1 MTLIAAR
8 SVIRAVIAA
17 VTRSG
22 CGRGGRF
29 HQSQHPHVSLYSL
42 YLSLNSNTTTI
53 HMYNDRGLSMQ
64 RAFSARF

>member
-1 MTLIAAR
+1 MTLVAAR

-29 HQSQHPHVSLYSL
+29 HQSHHPHGSLFSIC
-42 YLSLNSNTTTI
+42 LS
-53 HMYNDRGLSMQ
+53 
-64 RAFSARF
+64 